1 MIEHYLKDLMAI
13 PHLRIDNS
21 DLLVGLDC
29 VSSSIT
35 DCINLVETSL
45 RNIFSGLD
53 QIDSKIIECIKL
65 AEDTLR
71 RGSFSN
77 QKEVRSETHKEPER
91 CSPRFDR
98 TCHTSFGSK
107 EVAFA
112 DSSCKQIILDFLDP
126 DHDQAF
132 IDYLNILDCPDS
144 FDDLDEW
151 SDDIDLF
158 MKGLSNPDK
167 IKEL

>member
-21 DLLVGLDC
+21 DLLNDVDC

-45 RNIFSGLD
+45 RKKKIRAEPENPSPRHDRSGNIFSGLD
-53 QIDSKIIECIKL
+53 QIDSKITECIKL

-71 RGSFSN
+71 RGSFSK

-98 TCHTSFGSK
+98 TGHTSFGSK

-112 DSSCKQIILDFLDP
+112 DSSC
-126 DHDQAF
+126 
-132 IDYLNILDCPDS
+132 
-144 FDDLDEW
+144 
-151 SDDIDLF
+151 
-158 MKGLSNPDK
+158 
-167 IKEL
+167 